1 MARAVG
7 NLKMAKAEED
17 RILRVWTPMLLR
29 TILIAAMI
37 VLVSGM
43 VLAYKFAPE
52 YYVDR
57 YRAVQQGNLI
67 GKETFSGLVERIR
80 EGNPHAVLTIGLFI
94 LTLVP
99 LARVAFC
106 FLLFIRERDYIY
118 VGFTAYV
125 LAGLI
130 IGVLVGRVG

>member
-1 MARAVG
+1 MARALG
-7 NLKMAKAEED
+7 DLNMPKAEED
-17 RILRVWTPMLLR
+17 RILRVWTPLLLR

-37 VLVSGM
+37 VLVAGM

-67 GKETFSGLVERIR
+67 GKETFSGVVEHIR

-106 FLLFIRERDYIY
+106 FLLFIRERDYTY

>member
-1 MARAVG
+1 MP
-7 NLKMAKAEED
+7 KEEEN
-17 RILRVWTPMLLR
+17 RILRVWTPFLLR

-37 VLVSGM
+37 TLVAG
-43 VLAYKFAPE
+43 LILTYTFAPD

-57 YRAVQQGNLI
+57 YNAVAQGHLI
-67 GKETFSGLVERIR
+67 GKEKFGLLAERIR
-80 EGNPHAVLTIGLFI
+80 QGNPHAVLTMGLFV

-106 FLLFIRERDYIY
+106 FVLFIKERDYTY
-118 VGFTAYV
+118 VALTAYV

-130 IGVLVGRVG
+130 VGVLVGQIG